1 MKEAL
6 SSLTCENNGG
16 PYFPSLPAPLVE
28 TQGLRSGRDDVCHV
42 VKSHRLQI
50 CKLGLPGM
58 KDLVQ
63 SGKARIKFHQ
73 WVVSVILC
81 LQQNILNV
89 EKKGNVIMNRSTC
102 QVARDGSGWRG
113 DKEEAGTK
121 SHGFLAAQGV
131 AASNPCGGM
140 TLVFS
145 SPYSMEGT
153 WPPATADHP
162 TQPASYWF
170 IFSNCIKCLYCAR
183 NWDDCWELN
192 L

>member
-16 PYFPSLPAPLVE
+16 PYFPSLPAPPVE

-89 EKKGNVIMNRSTC
+89 EKKG
-102 QVARDGSGWRG
+102 QRDHEQKHVSSGKRWQWVKRRQRRG
-113 DKEEAGTK
+113 WNQESWVSGCTGCGCFKPMWGNDVGLLL
-121 SHGFLAAQGV
+121 SLFHGGNLA
-131 AASNPCGGM
+131 S
-140 TLVFS
+140 
-145 SPYSMEGT
+145 
-153 WPPATADHP
+153 
-162 TQPASYWF
+162 
-170 IFSNCIKCLYCAR
+170 SNCRSSHSASKLLIYLFKLY
-183 NWDDCWELN
+183 
-192 L
+192 